1 MGRAHEKRH
10 PGAARL
16 AAAFRPDAAR
26 DRRLGRHEAA
36 GRRQP
41 EAAARSRLPGNVGAA
56 RPRRP
61 DRLALV
67 AGSVRAVPAV
77 LRPQRR
83 LLVRADPYAARRPSK
98 HRRLAQ
104 RDHRLGF
111 RSRRGARGRPSQH
124 DPADALRHPARLDR
138 RARLAAG
145 RPALSG
151 ADPGRKIRG
160 IHDRQM
166 DPRHG
171 LRILPAFGPAR
182 KNRPAFHGH
191 ARTAGA
197 GRVQRMGAAGLSAAA
212 LFIAAV
218 FSAGPAGAEKIRTA
232 VPQGTLNYLSVYA
245 PDRKGF
251 FHDEGLD
258 NETIIISGP
267 PATAA
272 LLSGDVDYSGPGG
285 SGMRAAAKGAPLKV
299 VMFQTEKVTWYMIA
313 DASIKKAADLKGR
326 KVAVGTIGDTQD
338 RLTTL
343 FVERAGLAPGDITRI
358 MMGTSTTARILAIK
372 TGAVQA
378 ATVDPGGAIA
388 AELEGLKT
396 IAYLGDLFPFPFQGF
411 ATLDKKIA
419 DNPAQ
424 IKRWLRAMI
433 RGLIFLRERP
443 EESAQIAVK
452 KLQLGNVS
460 AALLVDGVKRYARAL
475 PEGVPGMPSPEGIK
489 NMLEYDVQLPMN
501 IKEPVAPEQ
510 VLNLKFVEEAKKE
523 FEAKR
528 ANR

>member
-1 MGRAHEKRH
+1 
-10 PGAARL
+10 
-16 AAAFRPDAAR
+16 
-26 DRRLGRHEAA
+26 
-36 GRRQP
+36 
-41 EAAARSRLPGNVGAA
+41 
-56 RPRRP
+56 
-61 DRLALV
+61 
-67 AGSVRAVPAV
+67 
-77 LRPQRR
+77 
-83 LLVRADPYAARRPSK
+83 
-98 HRRLAQ
+98 
-104 RDHRLGF
+104 
-111 RSRRGARGRPSQH
+111 
-124 DPADALRHPARLDR
+124 
-138 RARLAAG
+138 
-145 RPALSG
+145 
-151 ADPGRKIRG
+151 
-160 IHDRQM
+160 
-166 DPRHG
+166 
-171 LRILPAFGPAR
+171 
-182 KNRPAFHGH
+182 
-191 ARTAGA
+191 
-197 GRVQRMGAAGLSAAA
+197 MGAAGLSAAA

-245 PDRKGF
+245 ADVKGF

-267 PATAA
+267 RATAA
-272 LLSGDVDYSGPGG
+272 LLSGDVDYSGAGG

-489 NMLEYDVQLPMN
+489 NMLEYDVRLPMN
-501 IKEPVAPEQ
+501 IKEPVPPEQ